1 MGDLKGEQEEGK
13 LKRKVNIQKQE
24 KKRRKEKWV

>member
-13 LKRKVNIQKQE
+13 LKSKVNIQKQE
-24 KKRRKEKWV
+24 KKRRKEKWL